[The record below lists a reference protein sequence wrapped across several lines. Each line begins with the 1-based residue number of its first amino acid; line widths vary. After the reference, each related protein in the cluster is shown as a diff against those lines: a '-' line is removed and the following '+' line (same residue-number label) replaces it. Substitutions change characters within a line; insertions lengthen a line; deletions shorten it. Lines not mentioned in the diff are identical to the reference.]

1 MAYEST
7 FLKDDQQELKKEDPV
22 ALKTGTTHEEDRS
35 STDPD
40 EDKDMA
46 LLTRKLY
53 NFYKKKYKNNQWK
66 KGGSSS
72 KVTCYECNKPG
83 HIKAE
88 CPQLKGGKRKG
99 LISTWSDDE
108 FPDEDEE
115 KDSPRKE
122 TANFCLMA
130 KETEDEQPPEVTETN
145 LRIDDLLETYNNL
158 LEDSMKVLEK
168 YGELKIS
175 HSKVLKAFGA
185 IKLEKE
191 ALEEK
196 IKLMEEEFSM
206 SALITENRKL
216 KATIDKLNYDL
227 EQFVKGGEK
236 LNLILSS
243 QRNPNDKT
251 GLGFTGESSE
261 AKREVTHTHNKNL
274 GQKSY
279 RNTYSVTHNRRPRS
293 VVDEVL
299 ENIMIQVPPQ
309 KEKEQSI
316 QNLQEAGTQ
325 EVEPSTQLADIF
337 TKPLD
342 TEKFFKLRREIGLLD
357 PREASLE
364 SLEPSRL
371 PFSTTPHP
379 LDKSPA
385 YALASPISSLNPNS
399 ATKSKH
405 PFPSDS
411 HHLLYLFPRLYLPL
425 YIDHPPTHSLHNLH
439 SNTLKKISIMSSMS
453 LALVKRRSSEE
464 TQPTGSRVTKIKL
477 FDGPEAKAR
486 FENVFK
492 ERNCSPAREINLDFF
507 YKEEFR
513 CFEMF
518 KFNGWEP
525 FLSLKETVYP
535 QLIREFYSNLNF
547 DADTLESTIL
557 IRGRRAVL
565 NKDLLSEVLQI
576 PNHGLCPDLARDI
589 ITETYSKSE
598 YIRELI
604 GKESSICHAN
614 LLIADNRILFHI
626 IDQVVMPRLNKANDP
641 NNAELFIMWCLSRYL
656 KVNLPHII
664 LSHMK
669 HICQSSHEL
678 AYGMVITRIA
688 KFIKA
693 DISQYE
699 GEEASFQSKFD
710 IGLLHQMQFRKI
722 GKHWVRKWKES
733 EMTPKIEEVHELP
746 KGGKRKNVGKGKA
759 KKGSPSVRK
768 SARLTKGKGKTSEKT
783 IVLSDLEEEE
793 ASSHTEKDTPLSEE
807 TVRKIEEPHS
817 PLSVSVETASQEP
830 VPPYE
835 PSSNL
840 AELLKANLNEHTLF
854 RLLQETLRSSTFTL
868 DAQHAHHQTIKEVLA
883 SVNTTNEL
891 LTSIQHLLQKQ
902 ITMASISA
910 AAKVTLP
917 PLRLP
922 KPQIEDVD

>member
-108 FPDEDEE
+108 FPEEDEE
-115 KDSPRKE
+115 TKDSPRKE
-122 TANFCLMA
+122 TANLCLIA

-145 LRIDDLLETYNNL
+145 LHVDDLLETYNNM

-251 GLGFTGESSE
+251 GLGFTGESSG

-274 GQKSY
+274 GRKSY
-279 RNTYSVTHNRRPRS
+279 RNTYSVTHNRRP
-293 VVDEVL
+293 
-299 ENIMIQVPPQ
+299 
-309 KEKEQSI
+309 
-316 QNLQEAGTQ
+316 
-325 EVEPSTQLADIF
+325 
-337 TKPLD
+337 
-342 TEKFFKLRREIGLLD
+342 RREIGLLD

-371 PFSTTPHP
+371 PLSTAPHP
-379 LDKSPA
+379 LYKSPA
-385 YALASPISSLNPNS
+385 YALASPISSRNPNS

-411 HHLLYLFPRLYLPL
+411 HHLMYLFPRLYLPL
-425 YIDHPPTHSLHNLH
+425 YIDHPLTHSLHNLH

-565 NKDLLSEVLQI
+565 NKDFLSEVLQI
-576 PNHGLCPDLARDI
+576 PNHGLCPDLAGDI

-699 GEEASFQSKFD
+699 GEEASFQK
-710 IGLLHQMQFRKI
+710 
-722 GKHWVRKWKES
+722 
-733 EMTPKIEEVHELP
+733 
-746 KGGKRKNVGKGKA
+746 
-759 KKGSPSVRK
+759 
-768 SARLTKGKGKTSEKT
+768 
-783 IVLSDLEEEE
+783 EEE

-817 PLSVSVETASQEP
+817 PLSVSIETASQEP
-830 VPPYE
+830 VPQYE
-835 PSSNL
+835 PSSPKPNL

-854 RLLQETLRSSTFTL
+854 HLLQETLRSSTFTL
-868 DAQHAHHQTIKEVLA
+868 DAQHAHHQTMKEVLA

-902 ITMASISA
+902 ITMASIFA

>member
-1 MAYEST
+1 MSISVPSIYCVVIGESRLCIVLGGSWVT
-7 FLKDDQQELKKEDPV
+7 IP
-22 ALKTGTTHEEDRS
+22 AIIS
-35 STDPD
+35 SISNSSAMVGSLPP
-40 EDKDMA
+40 A
-46 LLTRKLY
+46 LLVSP
-53 NFYKKKYKNNQWK
+53 
-66 KGGSSS
+66 SS
-72 KVTCYECNKPG
+72 V
-83 HIKAE
+83 AE
-88 CPQLKGGKRKG
+88 
-99 LISTWSDDE
+99 
-108 FPDEDEE
+108 
-115 KDSPRKE
+115 
-122 TANFCLMA
+122 
-130 KETEDEQPPEVTETN
+130 
-145 LRIDDLLETYNNL
+145 LLEGFPKL
-158 LEDSMKVLEK
+158 FKKSLVS
-168 YGELKIS
+168 KIS
-175 HSKVLKAFGA
+175 VQVR
-185 IKLEKE
+185 
-191 ALEEK
+191 
-196 IKLMEEEFSM
+196 
-206 SALITENRKL
+206 SADDDGDI
-216 KATIDKLNYDL
+216 
-227 EQFVKGGEK
+227 
-236 LNLILSS
+236 
-243 QRNPNDKT
+243 
-251 GLGFTGESSE
+251 
-261 AKREVTHTHNKNL
+261 
-274 GQKSY
+274 
-279 RNTYSVTHNRRPRS
+279 
-293 VVDEVL
+293 
-299 ENIMIQVPPQ
+299 ENIMIQVSPQ
-309 KEKEQSI
+309 KEREQSI
-316 QNLQEAGTQ
+316 QDSQEAGSQ
-325 EVEPSTQLADIF
+325 EVESSTQLADIF

-364 SLEPSRL
+364 S
-371 PFSTTPHP
+371 ST
-379 LDKSPA
+379 
-385 YALASPISSLNPNS
+385 Y
-399 ATKSKH
+399 
-405 PFPSDS
+405 PFP
-411 HHLLYLFPRLYLPL
+411 PQP
-425 YIDHPPTHSLHNLH
+425 SLKN
-439 SNTLKKISIMSSMS
+439 SEKIPSMSSMS
-453 LALVKRRSSEE
+453 LALVKRKSSEE

-565 NKDLLSEVLQI
+565 NKDLLSAVLQI
-576 PNHGLCPDLARDI
+576 PNHGLCPDLAGDI
-589 ITETYSKSE
+589 ITETYSKGE

-783 IVLSDLEEEE
+783 VILSDLEEEE

-817 PLSVSVETASQEP
+817 PLSVSIETASQEP

-835 PSSNL
+835 PSSPKPNL
-840 AELLKANLNEHTLF
+840 AELLKANLNEHTQF
-854 RLLQETLRSSTFTL
+854 RLLQETLCSSTFTL
-868 DAQHAHHQTIKEVLA
+868 DAQRAHHQTMKEVLA

-922 KPQIEDVD
+922 QPQIEDVD

>member
-1 MAYEST
+1 MS
-7 FLKDDQQELKKEDPV
+7 
-22 ALKTGTTHEEDRS
+22 RS

-46 LLTRKLY
+46 LITRKLY

-108 FPDEDEE
+108 FPEEDEE
-115 KDSPRKE
+115 TKDSPRKE
-122 TANFCLMA
+122 TANLCLMA

-145 LRIDDLLETYNNL
+145 LHVDELLETYNNL
-158 LEDSMKVLEK
+158 LEDFMKVLEK

-227 EQFVKGGEK
+227 EQFVKGEEK

-251 GLGFTGESSE
+251 GLGFTEEYSG

-274 GQKSY
+274 GRKSY
-279 RNTYSVTHNRRPRS
+279 RNTYSVTHNRRPRAS
-293 VVDEVL
+293 AY
-299 ENIMIQVPPQ
+299 PSSPQ
-309 KEKEQSI
+309 PSKRYQS
-316 QNLQEAGTQ
+316 
-325 EVEPSTQLADIF
+325 P
-337 TKPLD
+337 
-342 TEKFFKLRREIGLLD
+342 
-357 PREASLE
+357 
-364 SLEPSRL
+364 
-371 PFSTTPHP
+371 
-379 LDKSPA
+379 
-385 YALASPISSLNPNS
+385 
-399 ATKSKH
+399 
-405 PFPSDS
+405 
-411 HHLLYLFPRLYLPL
+411 
-425 YIDHPPTHSLHNLH
+425 
-439 SNTLKKISIMSSMS
+439 IMSSMS
-453 LALVKRRSSEE
+453 RALVKRKNSEE
-464 TQPTGSRVTKIKL
+464 TQLTGSRVTRIKL

-492 ERNCSPAREINLDFF
+492 ERNCSPAREINLEFF

-547 DADTLESTIL
+547 GADTLESTIL

-576 PNHGLCPDLARDI
+576 PNHGLCPDLAGDI
-589 ITETYSKSE
+589 ITETYSKGE

-604 GKESSICHAN
+604 GKESSVYHAN

-626 IDQVVMPRLNKANDP
+626 IDQVLMPRLNKANDP

-699 GEEASFQSKFD
+699 G
-710 IGLLHQMQFRKI
+710 
-722 GKHWVRKWKES
+722 KHWVRKWKES

-746 KGGKRKNVGKGKA
+746 KGGKRKNVGKGNA

-768 SARLTKGKGKTSEKT
+768 SARLTKGKGKPTEKT
-783 IVLSDLEEEE
+783 VGLSDLEEEE

-807 TVRKIEEPHS
+807 TVRKAEEHHS
-817 PLSVSVETASQEP
+817 PLSVSIETASQEP
-830 VPPYE
+830 VPQYE
-835 PSSNL
+835 PRSPKPNL
-840 AELLKANLNEHTLF
+840 AELLRANLNEHTHF

-868 DAQHAHHQTIKEVLA
+868 DAQHAHHQTMKGVLA